1 MCENIQICVDLFQGA
16 NSLFNHNEGCG
27 TEIRSI
33 EFGGLLSVGL
43 EHFSRIFL
51 LSIMLVTSAVLS
63 RNSARKPFFSLV
75 SLAGFPTAKF
85 QPCQRNK
92 LMATTKCD
100 QAVSSI

>member
-16 NSLFNHNEGCG
+16 DSLFNHNEGCG

-33 EFGGLLSVGL
+33 EFGVLLSVGL

-63 RNSARKPFFSLV
+63 RNSAQIV
-75 SLAGFPTAKF
+75 F
-85 QPCQRNK
+85 QPCQPRRFPHRQISALSNK